1 MGEPKQ
7 VRISGF
13 GGQGVVLA
21 GTILGHAATKD
32 GKWVA
37 GASSYG
43 AQARGGSARSDVV
56 ISDRP
61 IVYPHVI
68 EADVLV
74 TMAQTAY
81 NKYIEELA
89 EGAVIIY
96 DDEMVAPRSVEKVM
110 QIGVAATSQAIRE
123 LNQKQ
128 SANIVILGASAAI
141 TGMVTKEALVAAI
154 TENVSSRFRD
164 LNVKALELG
173 YRLGKSGSRNSRQY
187 AVVRRMPTVP

>member
-1 MGEPKQ
+1 MGEFRQ

-56 ISDRP
+56 ISDGP
-61 IVYPHVI
+61 IVFPHVI

-81 NKYIEELA
+81 NQYIEELA
-89 EGAVIIY
+89 EGALIIY
-96 DDEMVAPRSVEKVM
+96 DDEMVAPRSMEKVM
-110 QIGVAATSQAIRE
+110 QIGIPATSQAIKE

-141 TGMVTKEALVAAI
+141 TGMVTKEALTAAI
-154 TENVSSRFRD
+154 TENVSPRFRD
-164 LNVKALELG
+164 LNIKALELG
-173 YRLGKSGSRNSRQY
+173 YRLGRE
-187 AVVRRMPTVP
+187 VPKVC

>member
-1 MGEPKQ
+1 MGEPRQ

-21 GTILGHAATKD
+21 GTILGYAATKD

-56 ISDRP
+56 ISDGP

-81 NKYIEELA
+81 NQYTAELA
-89 EGAVIIY
+89 EGALIIY
-96 DDEMVAPRSVEKVM
+96 DDEMVAPRSMEKVM
-110 QIGVAATSQAIRE
+110 QIGIPATSQAIKE

-154 TENVSSRFRD
+154 TENVSARFRD

-173 YRLGKSGSRNSRQY
+173 YRLGESVNSKQ
-187 AVVRRMPTVP
+187 

>member
-1 MGEPKQ
+1 VGEQRQ

-43 AQARGGSARSDVV
+43 AQARGGSARTDIV
-56 ISDRP
+56 ISDEP

-89 EGAVIIY
+89 EGAIIIY
-96 DDEMVAPRSVEKVM
+96 DDEMVAPRPLEKAV
-110 QIGVAATSQAIRE
+110 QIGVPATSQAIKE

-141 TGMVTKEALVAAI
+141 TGMVTQEALIAAI
-154 TENVSSRFRD
+154 TENVSARFKD

-173 YRLGKSGSRNSRQY
+173 FRLGRSASSKQ
-187 AVVRRMPTVP
+187 

>member
-1 MGEPKQ
+1 MGELRQ

-56 ISDRP
+56 ISNGP

-89 EGAVIIY
+89 QGAFIIY
-96 DDEMVAPRSVEKVM
+96 DDEMVSPRSLDKVM
-110 QIGVAATSQAIRE
+110 QVGIPATSHAIKE

-141 TGMVTKEALVAAI
+141 TGLVTKEALIAAI
-154 TENVSSRFRD
+154 TENVSERFRD
-164 LNVKALELG
+164 LNVRALELG
-173 YRLGKSGSRNSRQY
+173 YRLGEE
-187 AVVRRMPTVP
+187 VPRVS

>member
-1 MGEPKQ
+1 MADPRQ
-7 VRISGF
+7 VRICGF

-56 ISDRP
+56 ISEGP

-68 EADVLV
+68 EATLLV

-81 NKYIEELA
+81 TKYIEELA
-89 EGAVIIY
+89 DGALIIY
-96 DDEMVAPRSVEKVM
+96 DEEMVAPKPIDNVIQV
-110 QIGVAATSQAIRE
+110 GVPARSQAIKE
-123 LNQKQ
+123 LDQKQ
-128 SANIVILGASAAI
+128 SANIVILGAAAAI
-141 TGMVTKEALVAAI
+141 TGMVTKVALISAI
-154 TENVSSRFRD
+154 SENVSARFKD

-173 YRLGKSGSRNSRQY
+173 YKLGKEKK
-187 AVVRRMPTVP
+187 M

>member
-1 MGEPKQ
+1 MGEQRQ

-43 AQARGGSARSDVV
+43 AQARGGSARTDIV
-56 ISDRP
+56 ISEEP

-89 EGAVIIY
+89 EGAILIY
-96 DDEMVAPRSVEKVM
+96 DDEMVALRPLEKAV
-110 QIGVAATSQAIRE
+110 QIGVPATSQAIKE

-128 SANIVILGASAAI
+128 SANIVILGACAAI
-141 TGMVTKEALVAAI
+141 TGMVTKDALIAAI
-154 TENVSSRFRD
+154 AENVSARFKD

-173 YRLGKSGSRNSRQY
+173 FRLGKSVSSKQ
-187 AVVRRMPTVP
+187 

>member
-1 MGEPKQ
+1 MGELRQ

-56 ISDRP
+56 ISNGP

-81 NKYIEELA
+81 SKYIEELA
-89 EGAVIIY
+89 QGACIIY
-96 DDEMVAPRSVEKVM
+96 DDEMVSPRSLDKVM
-110 QIGVAATSQAIRE
+110 QIGIPATSQAIKE

-128 SANIVILGASAAI
+128 SANIVMLGASAAL
-141 TGMVTKEALVAAI
+141 TALVTKEALIAAI
-154 TENVSSRFRD
+154 TENVSERFRES
-164 LNVKALELG
+164 NIKALELG
-173 YRLGKSGSRNSRQY
+173 FRLGKE
-187 AVVRRMPTVP
+187 VPKVS